1 MTAMTTTAPVTVVI
15 QTRIRDGQEDAFRE
29 WQTRISATATE
40 HPGFLDQKVLPPSPP
55 AQADW
60 VILQRFVDSESA
72 TNWLRS
78 ERRLALLAEEQ
89 PMLIGADDVHLVQDG
104 SKGVTPAPVSAVI
117 STRVK
122 PGQEVAFR
130 RWEQRIAA
138 AQARAPGF
146 QGYRFQPPIPGVQE
160 DWLAILRFTSESTLQ
175 GWLDS
180 PRRHALLKEAVAFT
194 ESLDARIVRTG
205 FEQWFSDD
213 GSKPPAAWKQ
223 NMIVLLALYPVV
235 FLFGLYVQTPWLMA
249 RAGMPFWLAL
259 FVGNAISILILN
271 KLVPLLSRGLAWWL
285 APTEPG
291 GLRID
296 ASGAGLVIG
305 FYAILMALFAALSR

>member
-1 MTAMTTTAPVTVVI
+1 MTATAGVTVVV
-15 QTRIRDGQEDAFRE
+15 QTRIHDGQEVAFQE
-29 WQTRISATATE
+29 WQTRIGAAAME
-40 HPGFLDQKVLPPSPP
+40 HPGFIDQKVLPPSPP

-60 VILQRFVDSESA
+60 VILQRFTDSDSA

-104 SKGVTPAPVSAVI
+104 GKGVTPAPVSAVI
-117 STRVK
+117 ATRVK

-146 QGYRFQPPIPGVQE
+146 QGYRFQPPVPGVQE

-175 GWLDS
+175 AWMDS

-194 ESLDARIVRTG
+194 ESFETRIIQTG

-235 FLFGLYVQTPWLMA
+235 FLFGLYVQTPWLIA
-249 RAGMPFWLAL
+249 RIGMPFWLAL
-259 FVGNAISILILN
+259 FVGNAISILVLN
-271 KLVPLLSRGLAWWL
+271 RLVPLLSRALAWWL
-285 APTEPG
+285 TPADSAR
-291 GLRID
+291 LRTD
-296 ASGAGLVIG
+296 LGGAGVMIG
-305 FYAILMALFAALSR
+305 LYAILMALFASLS